1 MNKYFWTWQIS
12 CVCYALGIII
22 FGGGSAVNIF
32 SIGYL
37 CGEIFQVSAL
47 LGTIY
52 ACSLIQNIPYNYF
65 AVKYGLICIGFFAV
79 DIYFYGINESIY
91 VVMLVFKLL
100 AVIIV
105 LYTIFVKWNGAQGIK
120 AAAGAVFGLSGIYL
134 SLYNF
139 FIYGNT
145 NTPECIFYICL
156 GFVFVMAQNITF
168 ALMYKVQRGRREKL
182 KKDYLSNFAE
192 NSADIIFY
200 YTIVPYNRFS
210 FVSPA
215 SKKLLGYT
223 PENFY
228 SNNKLHVEIALEDD
242 RQRMEDLMGDFEGES
257 AESIITVQ
265 SKAGETV
272 KLECIVDKVEDNGKV
287 IAVEGVF
294 RDVTERLEA
303 ERKILENNKNRQL
316 MLSYISHDLKTPI
329 TYILGYAEAIQKGI
343 IKSDEERIMAMES
356 ILDRG
361 KSLTK
366 LVDDISLLSKLE
378 ASSFSYEFEI
388 ISCMN
393 LAEKM
398 RMQHERDFSEKYAR
412 YTFIN
417 RDYKFVIGDEV
428 GQDVFVL
435 ADVKRIEQ
443 VFENI
448 FSNAMKVTEDGGK
461 IYVKCGIDKIKDSF
475 YVSVKDDGC
484 GISEEDLPHIFE
496 NFYRSPQ
503 TKKRL
508 GGSGLGLSLSQ
519 QIINGHHGELKVI
532 SKLGVGSEFTMLLPL
547 FDIGENSTIT

>member
-65 AVKYGLICIGFFAV
+65 AVKYGLICIVFFAV

-388 ISCMN
+388 IGCMN